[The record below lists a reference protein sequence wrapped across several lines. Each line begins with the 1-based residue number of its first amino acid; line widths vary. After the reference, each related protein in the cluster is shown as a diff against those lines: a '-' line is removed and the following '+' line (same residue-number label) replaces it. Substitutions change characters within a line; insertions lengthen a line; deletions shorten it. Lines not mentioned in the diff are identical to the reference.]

1 MNMGSLFT
9 FVAAVLIVVAV
20 HHEDPAT
27 AKSYAQTGA
36 RLAIGATYF
45 GVASSVI
52 TIARVLLM
60 RCTGSVMTARLVDPD
75 GVQAA
80 LISTD
85 VVELMDMASH
95 APPTLVAWDAEEG
108 RPADGAVDRCDVRPG
123 EAAVDAA
130 ADADAA
136 AMSFDLDLDAASSH
150 GGDKIPDPRDEVDAA
165 TPAAAAAAVP
175 AAPTM
180 TEDDAELLFGVLDSD
195 GAGDDDGHEGTVNNT
210 AASELDALLFAP
222 GPAPTTVQ
230 YDEHGVAVV
239 AEHEALRAGIEALKR
254 PDAFARFVAGQ

>member
-1 MNMGSLFT
+1 
-9 FVAAVLIVVAV
+9 VLIVVAV

-27 AKSYAQTGA
+27 AKGYAQTGA

-45 GVASSVI
+45 GVVSSVI
-52 TIARVLLM
+52 TIARFVLM
-60 RCTGSVMTARLVDPD
+60 RCTGAAMVACAADQGD
-75 GVQAA
+75 VQAA

-95 APPTLVAWDAEEG
+95 APPTLVAWDADEG
-108 RPADGAVDRCDVRPG
+108 RLADGAVDRCDVRPG
-123 EAAVDAA
+123 KAAV
-130 ADADAA
+130 DAA

-150 GGDKIPDPRDEVDAA
+150 GGDAIPDLRDEDAA
-165 TPAAAAAAVP
+165 TAAAAAAAAAAAVP

-180 TEDDAELLFGVLDSD
+180 TEEDAELLFGVLDSD
-195 GAGDDDGHEGTVNNT
+195 GAGDDDGHEGTVIG
-210 AASELDALLFAP
+210 AAAVDTTELDALLFGP
-222 GPAPTTVQ
+222 GGGDNAPTTVQ

-254 PDAFARFVAGQ
+254 PDAFARFVAEQ